1 MASAVSS
8 THPARRRLTR
18 VVSPRIMSLA
28 ARALGI
34 LFCVALIAAG
44 CYFYSGLFE
53 LALDYPTRL
62 AGASEMYPP
71 AGTFGYYWVC
81 LREVLGAV
89 ISTFFPFG
97 IGLAFAA
104 LALSQLAIGRPS
116 VISLPPRIGLFV
128 CMAATLAAVAYL
140 EFSTR
145 SSAGDRLLHSSV
157 VPGVAMLFR
166 RAWWPRAV
174 VVLSLWSSIVLIG
187 WSLHESILA
196 FGLAGGAL
204 LLLSS
209 AMSWN
214 HESTG
219 PRPKG

>member
-1 MASAVSS
+1 MLA
-8 THPARRRLTR
+8 
-18 VVSPRIMSLA
+18 PRNMSLA

-34 LFCVALIAAG
+34 LFCVALIGAG

-62 AGASEMYPP
+62 AGVWEMYPP

-81 LREVLGAV
+81 LREVLGTV

-97 IGLAFAA
+97 IGLTFAA

-116 VISLPPRIGLFV
+116 AVSLPPRIGLFV
-128 CMAATLAAVAYL
+128 CIAATLAALAYL
-140 EFSTR
+140 VFSTR

-157 VPGVAMLFR
+157 IPGVAILFR
-166 RAWWPRAV
+166 RTWWPRSL
-174 VVLSLWSSIVLIG
+174 VVLSLWSGIVLIG
-187 WSLHESILA
+187 WSVRESILA

-209 AMSWN
+209 AMIWH
-214 HESTG
+214 HESTATQS
-219 PRPKG
+219 KG